1 MHSFNG
7 TRTASEASRGNPKRQ
22 RGDAGTCFT
31 HLPRLRFGFVS
42 ACHLRTTMLQVNQIT
57 ALHRNTTQLWHRQS
71 IENTFHDLQFL
82 ICEQHKFNFLL
93 WHEEDIARSPDVG
106 DARIAE
112 VKRAID
118 GYNQRRNDAIEK
130 IDDELNREL
139 QRRKISPAANA
150 RTNTETP
157 GQAIDRLSILAL
169 RLYHM
174 EEQLERT
181 DATPEHLAKVRGKL
195 EILHTQHA
203 DLSAS
208 LQELLDD
215 IFSGQKRLR
224 LYRQFKMYNDPTL
237 NPYLYQ
243 RGQSHAAA

>member
-1 MHSFNG
+1 MIDV
-7 TRTASEASRGNPKRQ
+7 K
-22 RGDAGTCFT
+22 
-31 HLPRLRFGFVS
+31 
-42 ACHLRTTMLQVNQIT
+42 QIT
-57 ALHRNTTQLWHRQS
+57 VLHANTTKLWHHQE
-71 IENTFHDLQFL
+71 IENTYRELLYVVCD
-82 ICEQHKFNFLL
+82 QHRFNFLL

-106 DARIAE
+106 DARIAA

-118 GYNQRRNDAIEK
+118 GYNQKRNDAIEK
-130 IDDELNREL
+130 IDDYLKREL
-139 QRRKISPAANA
+139 DTRGIRPTASAKQ
-150 RTNTETP
+150 NTETP

-169 RLYHM
+169 RIFHM

-181 DATPEHLAKVRGKL
+181 DADAEHRAKVSAKL

-215 IFSGQKRLR
+215 IFAGRKRLK

-237 NPYLYQ
+237 NPYLYG
-243 RGQSHAAA
+243 RSSSKAA

>member
-1 MHSFNG
+1 MIDV
-7 TRTASEASRGNPKRQ
+7 K
-22 RGDAGTCFT
+22 
-31 HLPRLRFGFVS
+31 
-42 ACHLRTTMLQVNQIT
+42 QIT
-57 ALHRNTTQLWHRQS
+57 ALHANTTKLWHHQE
-71 IENTFHDLQFL
+71 IENNYRELLCVVCD
-82 ICEQHKFNFLL
+82 QHRFNFLL

-106 DARIAE
+106 DARIAA

-118 GYNQRRNDAIEK
+118 GYNQKRNDAIEK
-130 IDDELNREL
+130 IDDYLKREL
-139 QRRKISPAANA
+139 DTRGIRPASTANQ
-150 RTNTETP
+150 NTETP

-174 EEQLERT
+174 DEQLERA
-181 DATPEHLAKVRGKL
+181 DASAEHRAKVSAKL

-215 IFSGQKRLR
+215 VFAGRKRLK

-237 NPYLYQ
+237 NPFLYN
-243 RGQSHAAA
+243 RPASKAA

>member
-1 MHSFNG
+1 MIDV
-7 TRTASEASRGNPKRQ
+7 K
-22 RGDAGTCFT
+22 
-31 HLPRLRFGFVS
+31 
-42 ACHLRTTMLQVNQIT
+42 QIT
-57 ALHRNTTQLWHRQS
+57 ALHANTTKLWHHQE
-71 IENTFHDLQFL
+71 IENNYRELLSVVCD
-82 ICEQHKFNFLL
+82 QHRFNFLL

-106 DARIAE
+106 DTRIAA

-118 GYNQRRNDAIEK
+118 GYNQQRNDAIEK
-130 IDDELNREL
+130 IDDYLKREL
-139 QRRKISPAANA
+139 DTRGIHPTATAKQ
-150 RTNTETP
+150 NTEPP

-174 EEQLERT
+174 DEQLERA
-181 DATPEHLAKVRGKL
+181 DATAEHRAKVSAKL

-215 IFSGQKRLR
+215 IFAGRKRLK

-237 NPYLYQ
+237 NPYLYT
-243 RGQSHAAA
+243 RPNSKAA